1 MEDKKTL
8 KRELVEQVDQLPEDQ
23 LREVLDFV
31 ESLRR
36 EPASSPSSIEEKIA
50 ARLADVP
57 DEALNE
63 LPTDASENLDHYV
76 YGAPKK

>member
-8 KRELVEQVDQLPEDQ
+8 QRELDKQVDQLPEDQ

-36 EPASSPSSIEEKIA
+36 ESSATASI
-50 ARLADVP
+50 DG
-57 DEALNE
+57 
-63 LPTDASENLDHYV
+63 
-76 YGAPKK
+76 YGAR